1 MKQNEGSFGFIP
13 RGVYIEG
20 DNLIIPGIDLPIEDT
35 IEQWHMVDVAEDPA
49 KNITMENQNAL
60 VEFMRIRNE
69 DDLISFTEKRGV
81 IAESVS
87 HFFTEVAFINWIHKL
102 CRFLKEGIREGENIF
117 PSEEVIQHY
126 TDFYSEPDEDDYAE
140 MITNTATML
149 LAKESASERLC
160 YAIKKL
166 QAQEPRSVD
175 SNDGNYS
182 LPSPASVFAKDIVN
196 STARKTCRKVLWIP
210 EVNRDGEMRWKLEE
224 KDLLHRL
231 YYEFFNTINPC
242 LIDRCKECGKAFL
255 KSREGHE
262 YCSKACVKRVN
273 MRAYRERERAGRP
286 KSPRGRKRIERD
298 DI

>member
-1 MKQNEGSFGFIP
+1 MCENSI
-13 RGVYIEG
+13 
-20 DNLIIPGIDLPIEDT
+20 LPYEEKSPWTFFLSVQLHFT
-35 IEQWHMVDVAEDPA
+35 INH
-49 KNITMENQNAL
+49 
-60 VEFMRIRNE
+60 
-69 DDLISFTEKRGV
+69 LISFTEKRGV
-81 IAESVS
+81 IAKSVS
-87 HFFTEVAFINWIHKL
+87 HFFTEVAFINWLHKL
-102 CRFLKEGIREGENIF
+102 CRFLKGDIRDEENIF

-126 TDFYSEPDEDDYAE
+126 TDFYSKPDEDDYAE

-182 LPSPASVFAKDIVN
+182 LPSSAAVFAKDIVN
-196 STARKTCRKVLWIP
+196 SAARKTCRKVLWIP
-210 EVNRDGEMRWKLEE
+210 EVSRDGEISWKLEE
-224 KDLLHRL
+224 RELLHRL
-231 YYEFFNTINPC
+231 YYEFFNAINPC

-286 KSPRGRKRIERD
+286 KSPRGRKRIGRD
-298 DI
+298 DL